1 MGETNKAIL
10 VSPELEIFDWSC
22 LRLVYQIA
30 GAGSLQVHL
39 RPDGENFDYLL
50 WTMDKPSDSW
60 LIGSVD
66 LRKISSAYQVP
77 ANMDLA
83 EKGKKKFSQWK
94 CLVKWCHWITLS
106 QVLAFEKETKDL
118 LNKLF

>member
-1 MGETNKAIL
+1 MGETDKAIL

-60 LIGSVD
+60 LIASVD
-66 LRKISSAYQVP
+66 LRNFSRSYQVP
-77 ANMDLA
+77 ANKTSHPA
-83 EKGKKKFSQWK
+83 EKGKKKILILKTFGK
-94 CLVKWCHWITLS
+94 VIFLV
-106 QVLAFEKETKDL
+106 
-118 LNKLF
+118 

>member
-39 RPDGENFDYLL
+39 HPDGENFDYLL

-83 EKGKKKFSQWK
+83 EKGKKNSHSENVW
-94 CLVKWCHWITLS
+94 
-106 QVLAFEKETKDL
+106 
-118 LNKLF
+118 